1 MRIVLFRSWNRCSA
15 GQPVIGANAGGVPE
29 LIEAGRTGELFECG
43 DADQLAER
51 ISSFWKEPGRL
62 AEYTENCGKV
72 KFDSLR
78 NIVLNCAGYIGMK
91 EMKAD
96 VYRKWKWERFCRQ
109 KRCSI
114 ISFRVAAIRER
125 HRTV

>member
-1 MRIVLFRSWNRCSA
+1 MESLLCRT
-15 GQPVIGANAGGVPE
+15 PVIGANAGGVPE

-72 KFDSLR
+72 KFDSLEEYCIKLCRIYRDER
-78 NIVLNCAGYIGMK
+78 NEG
-91 EMKAD
+91 
-96 VYRKWKWERFCRQ
+96 
-109 KRCSI
+109 
-114 ISFRVAAIRER
+114 
-125 HRTV
+125 